1 MAERQILGGSV
12 RPERF
17 YTTVSVVAVVVVL
30 ALWEL
35 SSVLGWVDPVFL
47 PSPQTVWASLADLV
61 QNGYKGN
68 SLLAHISVSMVRLF
82 TAIGLIVVIGVPL
95 GMLAGV
101 SRLARSI
108 ISPFIEFYRAIP
120 PLAYYTLIVL
130 WMGIGDGSKEVL
142 LFLSGFAPFL
152 IAVTF
157 AVENVSRV
165 RIEAARS
172 LGAGRMR
179 LLTSIVF
186 RECLPDILTAL
197 RTSVGITYAT
207 LVAAEM
213 VAATAGIGWLVLDAS
228 KYLRNDVVYAGVI
241 LMGVIAIV
249 LNELILLLVKVAI
262 PWSSKGSRMA
272 HALAALLIAV
282 VLGAVVAV
290 GAASVA

>member
-249 LNELILLLVKVAI
+249 LNELILLLVKVAT
-262 PWSSKGSRMA
+262 PWSSKGSRVA

>member
-197 RTSVGITYAT
+197 RASVGITYAT

-249 LNELILLLVKVAI
+249 LNELILLLVKVAT
-262 PWSSKGSRMA
+262 PWSSKGSRVA

>member
-172 LGAGRMR
+172 LVAGRMR

-249 LNELILLLVKVAI
+249 LNELILLLVKVAT
-262 PWSSKGSRMA
+262 PWSSKGSRVA